1 MPATTKTE
9 LLAASESEFSKLQ
22 TLLDDLPAML
32 RLEKDADGISPKDIV
47 GHRAHW
53 IDLFLGWY
61 RDGQAGRPVWFP
73 AKGYKW
79 NETPRYNADLRQKQS
94 GLSWRSVRS
103 LLEGN
108 HAELLALVESLENDE
123 LYGEPMKGSNNKWTT
138 GRWAEA
144 AGPSHYRSA
153 SKYLRQ
159 RLAQFQQGRDR
170 RNSDVRDQS
179 GSI

>member
-1 MPATTKTE
+1 MLATSKTE
-9 LLAASESEFSKLQ
+9 LLAASEREFSKLQ
-22 TLLDDLPAML
+22 QLLDDLPAML
-32 RLEKDADGISPKDIV
+32 RLEKDADGISPKDII

-79 NETPRYNADLRQKQS
+79 NETARYNADLRQKQS
-94 GLSWRSVRS
+94 GLSWRSARS
-103 LLEGN
+103 LLDSN
-108 HAELLALVESLENDE
+108 HAELLALLESLDE
-123 LYGEPMKGSNNKWTT
+123 EELHGGPMKGSNNQWTT

-153 SKYLRQ
+153 AKYLRGRLTLYKEARDN
-159 RLAQFQQGRDR
+159 RLAQSG
-170 RNSDVRDQS
+170 DQS
-179 GSI
+179 GST